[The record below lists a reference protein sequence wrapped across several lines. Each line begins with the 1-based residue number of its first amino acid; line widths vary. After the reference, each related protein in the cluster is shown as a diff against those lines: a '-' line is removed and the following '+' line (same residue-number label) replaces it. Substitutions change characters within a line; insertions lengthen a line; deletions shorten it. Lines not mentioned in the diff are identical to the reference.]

1 MFTAG
6 EDLTAGEV
14 VYFKSDGKV
23 WKAVATAAATS
34 RCVAMCVAS
43 VSADAMGP
51 FLLKGFARFNS
62 EFPTWTVGGVLYTP
76 EAETS
81 SKNVPEQTAPDTDG
95 DFVQVIG
102 WAVSADAVWFDP
114 DSTVIEVA

>member
-1 MFTAG
+1 M
-6 EDLTAGEV
+6 
-14 VYFKSDGKV
+14 
-23 WKAVATAAATS
+23 ATATIA
-34 RCVAMCVAS
+34 
-43 VSADAMGP
+43 ADAMGV

-62 EFPTWTVGGVLYTP
+62 EFPTWTIGGALFTP

-81 SKNVPEQTAPDTDG
+81 SKNVPEQAAPDTDG

-102 WAVSADAVWFDP
+102 YAVSADAVYFDP